1 MVLRQTVNI
10 RCPHAVS
17 ALINQAKVTSV
28 TSSHWGNWLT
38 TLTALNIVLQRAP
51 VTNPSSCMMSA
62 MTEVVL
68 AGHTLCDFRAISAR
82 YQLTLYE
89 KIDCDVKP
97 KLTIYV
103 LSLYGPI
110 VERDL
115 CAHTIRVKYS
125 GSQLPTL
132 ARQISNRSF
141 KNKPNI
147 FFLFIIINI
156 IYYQLFITNK

>member
-1 MVLRQTVNI
+1 MHIASVLTGIKI
-10 RCPHAVS
+10 RWDAFIWWWS
-17 ALINQAKVTSV
+17 LWSDFSYAAFQAGFWARK
-28 TSSHWGNWLT
+28 
-38 TLTALNIVLQRAP
+38 
-51 VTNPSSCMMSA
+51 
-62 MTEVVL
+62 

-89 KIDCDVKP
+89 KIACDVKP

-110 VERDL
+110 VEHDL

-147 FFLFIIINI
+147 FLWFIIINI
-156 IYYQLFITNK
+156 IYYQLFITNKWDTYL